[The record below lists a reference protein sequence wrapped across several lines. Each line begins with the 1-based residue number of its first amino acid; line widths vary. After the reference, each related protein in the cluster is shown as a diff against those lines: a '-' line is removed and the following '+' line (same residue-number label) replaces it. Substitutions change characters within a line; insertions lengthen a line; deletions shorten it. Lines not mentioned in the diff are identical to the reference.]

1 MRAYTNKLAATTT
14 EHEVVTA
21 VLDYLSTWSPAE
33 LAQLPRNCR
42 PNKRVRDAEDVA
54 DCAIE
59 LTNARV
65 ASNDPHPYLLEM
77 EAFFAHAC
85 ARLSSLDRPRPTA
98 TGRTATRG

>member
-14 EHEVVTA
+14 EHEVVTT
-21 VLDYLSTWSPAE
+21 VLDYLSAWSPAE

-42 PNKRVRDAEDVA
+42 PTKRVRDAEDVA

-65 ASNDPHPYLLEM
+65 ACADPHPYLLEM

-85 ARLSSLDRPRPTA
+85 MRLSILDGPRQPAGSETA
-98 TGRTATRG
+98 RRG